1 MSNYEESNEYD
12 EQDSSYGRADE
23 PTEETDDHAV
33 AAEIE
38 ATLGIGPY
46 RWSHRSTPKLDRA
59 LAAAQGEMRNAE
71 LNKTNPHL
79 KSRYA
84 DLAAVVLAIR
94 EPMSKHGV
102 ARYQTPH
109 TSPVDG
115 KLYITT
121 RLACD
126 GEWVEA
132 DFRVPFESLKGLR
145 AIQSVGNAITYVKRY
160 ALTSMAGI
168 AAGEDDDGESGPEPE
183 RSSTK
188 REPAISRWAPGV
200 KAFEGYNVKPAQML
214 AYVGK
219 ESAEQLDH
227 DDHDALE
234 SLYKGLARG
243 EKWAKTELAKLS

>member
-1 MSNYEESNEYD
+1 
-12 EQDSSYGRADE
+12 E
-23 PTEETDDHAV
+23 P
-33 AAEIE
+33 
-38 ATLGIGPY
+38 L
-46 RWSHRSTPKLDRA
+46 
-59 LAAAQGEMRNAE
+59 
-71 LNKTNPHL
+71 
-79 KSRYA
+79 
-84 DLAAVVLAIR
+84 
-94 EPMSKHGV
+94 SKHGV
-102 ARYQTPH
+102 ARYQTPW
-109 TSPVDG
+109 TNPSDK

-132 DFRVPFESLKGLR
+132 DFCVPFEALKGLR

-234 SLYKGLARG
+234 SLYK
-243 EKWAKTELAKLS
+243 